1 MLSAQEKMLSPAEMQ
16 ERFVPLDP
24 NLGNLKE
31 ADTNLNRQ
39 TNWTLIARELK
50 KFGIIVDI
58 ITKEKLIKGNQELIN
73 NLLPLIVKYEMRRGL
88 ITELI
93 MLDNI
98 NENNNNNENLL
109 SEGTDSRVRTPNILA
124 MSRSHASSICL
135 NN

>member
-88 ITELI
+88 VTELI

-98 NENNNNNENLL
+98 IENINSNENLL

-124 MSRSHASSICL
+124 MSRS
-135 NN
+135 

>member
-1 MLSAQEKMLSPAEMQ
+1 MAQTRKIAMLSAQEKMLSPTEMQ

-58 ITKEKLIKGNQELIN
+58 ITKEKLIKGNQEIIN

-88 ITELI
+88 VTELI

-98 NENNNNNENLL
+98 IENINSNENLL

-124 MSRSHASSICL
+124 MSRS
-135 NN
+135 